1 MQIGDI
7 LSQVNQMTKNEDKS
21 FWSKVVVLITLWGIT
36 ELNGGVASYIGSLNV
51 SKTFRSSV
59 TQGSI

>member
-1 MQIGDI
+1 
-7 LSQVNQMTKNEDKS
+7 MTKNEDKS

-36 ELNGGVASYIGSLNV
+36 ELNGGVASYIESLNV